1 MTVLELVNFD
11 VTLVVINVT
20 GTNFFFSSVVSGEV
34 GVNSVFISID
44 VFLFKENELVVVTRL
59 VDL

>member
-11 VTLVVINVT
+11 VTLVVINVS
-20 GTNFFFSSVVSGEV
+20 GTNFFFSSVVSNKIR
-34 GVNSVFISID
+34 VNSVFISID
-44 VFLFKENELVVVTRL
+44 VFLFEENELVVVTRL

>member
-11 VTLVVINVT
+11 VTLVVINVS

-34 GVNSVFISID
+34 GFNSVIISID
-44 VFLFKENELVVVTRL
+44 VFLFEENELVVVTRL